1 MTNSKLNLNIQLN
14 RLVNKPYEYGFSTN
28 IETEQIPFGLNKTT
42 VHLISNKKKEP
53 KFMLQFRLR
62 AYKKWGN
69 LICPNWAK
77 LKYPHINY
85 QNIIYYSAPKLKKKV
100 QNIDEIDPELR
111 LTFEKLGISLNEQ
124 KKVKQY
130 CC

>member
-85 QNIIYYSAPKLKKKV
+85 QNIIYYSAPKLKKKSTKY
-100 QNIDEIDPELR
+100 R
-111 LTFEKLGISLNEQ
+111 
-124 KKVKQY
+124 
-130 CC
+130 

>member
-62 AYKKWGN
+62 AY
-69 LICPNWAK
+69 
-77 LKYPHINY
+77 
-85 QNIIYYSAPKLKKKV
+85 
-100 QNIDEIDPELR
+100 
-111 LTFEKLGISLNEQ
+111 
-124 KKVKQY
+124 
-130 CC
+130 